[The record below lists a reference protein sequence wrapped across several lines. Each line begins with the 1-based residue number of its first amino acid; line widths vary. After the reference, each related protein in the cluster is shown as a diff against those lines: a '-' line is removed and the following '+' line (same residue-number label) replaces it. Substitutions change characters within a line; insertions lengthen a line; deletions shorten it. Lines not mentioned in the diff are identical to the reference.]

1 MDFEWQHRAPQDVTS
16 PFYQLSVQHE
26 NRKREHF
33 LHSTMAHIHPRP
45 LHSRF
50 KNTF

>member
-1 MDFEWQHRAPQDVTS
+1 MDFEWQNRAPQDVTS

-26 NRKREHF
+26 NRKREHSPA
-33 LHSTMAHIHPRP
+33 LTMAYIHPRP

-50 KNTF
+50 KDTF